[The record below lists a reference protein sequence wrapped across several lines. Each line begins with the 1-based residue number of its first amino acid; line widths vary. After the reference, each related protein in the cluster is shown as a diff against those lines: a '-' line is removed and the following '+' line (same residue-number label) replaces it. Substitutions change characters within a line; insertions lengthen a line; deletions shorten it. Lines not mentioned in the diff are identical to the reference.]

1 MQRINWVV
9 TGVKEVSLFG
19 LHLAQ
24 VMVHTVKDGAT
35 IVGK

>member
-9 TGVKEVSLFG
+9 TVSKVVSLYG
-19 LHLAQ
+19 LHLEQA
-24 VMVHTVKDGAT
+24 MAHTVKDGAT